1 MKFERGE
8 FAKITTLY
16 DPIPNRYPMAGF
28 RAGDIVMV
36 TDGNLPLYVP
46 VEQYTALT
54 LTGLQSDQ
62 SREVEVPSYQIT
74 ALTGMNIGYAP
85 EVFLIKHPV
94 FGIDSQELSLLKLN
108 LLESHPHLFKQ
119 LVLEGKITVDSG
131 DASVVKDTA
140 HSILKLKSEAGE
152 EETEEKEKEEDED
165 RALRELRRRLIPQ
178 ETYSTTAEELS
189 IEDWDEEYEP
199 TPMQHTYYSTSVDT
213 QGRRTTIT
221 ENGTW
226 LSVDPQEQEPTQEG
240 DEE

>member
-36 TDGNLPLYVP
+36 TDDNLPMYVSE
-46 VEQYTALT
+46 EQYTA

-178 ETYSTTAEELS
+178 ETY
-189 IEDWDEEYEP
+189 
-199 TPMQHTYYSTSVDT
+199 YSTSVDT